1 MAKVSPLV
9 LLPPVIF
16 AALAGLF
23 LSGMYRDDPN
33 ALPSTLVGREAPA
46 LEVSPLPPLP
56 PIKEDQ
62 LNDGEVTLVNYWA
75 SWCAPCRVEHP
86 QLMEL
91 KDEGLTI
98 VGVNYKDDPA
108 KALRFLRELGD
119 PYQAVGADPQGRA
132 AIDWGV
138 YGVPE
143 TFVIDRNGNVVLR
156 FAGPVTESILEN
168 RIRPAIEAAS
178 AE

>member
-33 ALPSTLVGREAPA
+33 ALPSMLVGREAPA

-62 LNDGEVTLVNYWA
+62 LNDGEVTLVNCWA
-75 SWCAPCRVEHP
+75 S
-86 QLMEL
+86 
-91 KDEGLTI
+91 
-98 VGVNYKDDPA
+98 
-108 KALRFLRELGD
+108 
-119 PYQAVGADPQGRA
+119 
-132 AIDWGV
+132 
-138 YGVPE
+138 
-143 TFVIDRNGNVVLR
+143 
-156 FAGPVTESILEN
+156 
-168 RIRPAIEAAS
+168 
-178 AE
+178 